1 MRFILSIFALC
12 LFSQPVAGYAH
23 GDEDHGAK
31 APVLTQSVAPRA
43 FAVTEEVEVVAVLE
57 AKKLMIY
64 LDSFASN
71 EPILK
76 AKLEVEGAGV
86 KAYASETSPGVY
98 MLEMPLLAAGK
109 YPLTITLEAG
119 EISDL
124 LSLSLEVA
132 APANSVSHDSGWPT
146 KFTGT
151 AWAAWL
157 SAAVLLLLL
166 AGAGVLLAR
175 RRKKIQGR

>member
-1 MRFILSIFALC
+1 MRFISRIFVLC
-12 LFSQPVAGYAH
+12 LFSLPVAAYAH

-43 FAVTEEVEVVAVLE
+43 FAVTDDFELVAVLE
-57 AKKLMIY
+57 AKKFLIY
-64 LDSFASN
+64 LDRFATN
-71 EPILK
+71 EPVLK

-98 MLEMPLLAAGK
+98 VLDMPLLAAGK

-124 LSLSLEVA
+124 LSLSLEVV
-132 APANSVSHDSGWPT
+132 APANNVSDHSGWAT
-146 KFTGT
+146 KLTGT
-151 AWAAWL
+151 AGTAWL
-157 SAAVLLLLL
+157 SASVLLLLL

>member
-1 MRFILSIFALC
+1 MRFISRIFVLC
-12 LFSQPVAGYAH
+12 LFSLPVAGYAH

-43 FAVTEEVEVVAVLE
+43 FAVTDDFEMVAVLE

-64 LDSFASN
+64 LDRFATN
-71 EPILK
+71 EPVLK

-86 KAYASETSPGVY
+86 KTYASETSPGLYV
-98 MLEMPLLAAGK
+98 LDMPQLKAGK

-146 KFTGT
+146 KFTGA

-157 SAAVLLLLL
+157 GAAVLLLLL
-166 AGAGVLLAR
+166 AGAGVVLAR
-175 RRKKIQGR
+175 RRKNIQGR